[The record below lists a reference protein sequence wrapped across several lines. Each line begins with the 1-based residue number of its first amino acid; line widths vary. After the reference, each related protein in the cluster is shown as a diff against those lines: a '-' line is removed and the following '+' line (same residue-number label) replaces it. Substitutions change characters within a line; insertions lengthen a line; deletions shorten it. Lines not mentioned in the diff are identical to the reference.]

1 MYMNVIRAITL
12 CQLILV
18 IKEERMEYIFS
29 YIAVSTVTLLWGG
42 AIIASITIWTD

>member
-1 MYMNVIRAITL
+1 MNVIYAIIL

-42 AIIASITIWTD
+42 AAVASIAIWKD